1 MRFCLSKALKL
12 ATPRIVVAA
21 LLVLAL
27 LSSVAPLSTFSLA
40 HLCTMSCC
48 IGKPPHLAGSCSVSF
63 IHQKKVPLDS
73 NCGTDENSL
82 EHQAG
87 MHAQAD
93 VIREESAN
101 SSDHC
106 HTETHSAAE
115 SSSAQEREAQP
126 ASLASQI
133 LTQPCPPECQAGAS
147 SFARVRPARDPAA
160 MAHACQ
166 PRPPTNSSLAG
177 LFFTLLLLP
186 TRKRWQSRPRAPP
199 LFS

>member
-1 MRFCLSKALKL
+1 VRFCLSKALKL
-12 ATPRIVVAA
+12 AIPRIVVAA
-21 LLVLAL
+21 LLVFAL
-27 LSSVAPLSTFSLA
+27 LSSVAPLSTFSSA

-63 IHQKKVPLDS
+63 IHQKKTLDS
-73 NCGTDENSL
+73 NFDTDENSL
-82 EHQAG
+82 EHHDG
-87 MHAQAD
+87 MHARAN
-93 VIREESAN
+93 VREEESAN

-106 HTETHSAAE
+106 HTETHFAAE
-115 SSSAQEREAQP
+115 TSSAQEREAQP
-126 ASLASQI
+126 AGIASQI

-147 SFARVRPARDPAA
+147 SFARVRPSRDPAA

-177 LFFTLLLLP
+177 LFFTILLLP
-186 TRKRWQSRPRAPP
+186 ANKRRQSRPRAPP